1 MKILVIGGTRGLGQA
16 VVRAAYEAG
25 HTLTVLARHAAELE
39 APVTG
44 VRMVV
49 GDVGD
54 AADVERAVAGQDAV
68 VWTVGVAPTRRPV
81 HVFSRGTQ
89 FMLASMERFGVR
101 RLLCVTG
108 VGAGDSKGQGGF
120 LQAAIMRPLLRRT
133 IFEDKDRQEA
143 QIRASSLDWTIVRP
157 APMSDGPATGNYA
170 ARVLPDIA
178 LARRIRRADV
188 ALFIIRNLAAS
199 EYLRK
204 SVLLTA

>member
-16 VVRAAYEAG
+16 VVRAAFEAE

-39 APVTG
+39 APVSG

-89 FMLASMERFGVR
+89 YMLASMERFGVR

-108 VGAGDSKGQGGF
+108 VGGVDNKGRGGLF
-120 LQAAIMRPLLRRT
+120 HAAIMQPLLRRT
-133 IFEDKDRQEA
+133 IVEDKDRQET
-143 QIRASSLDWTIVRP
+143 QIRASTLDWTIVRP
-157 APMSDGPATGNYA
+157 APLSDGPATGSYS
-170 ARVLPDIA
+170 ARVLPDVA
-178 LARRIRRADV
+178 VARRIRRADV
-188 ALFIIRNLAAS
+188 AAFIVRNLHAT
-199 EYLRK
+199 EYVRK